1 MRLAAILEHHL
12 QIVLD
17 ERKTGSVLSLNTK
30 VQLTKFV
37 TSVAESYGN
46 PSFHRLSHALHVVTS
61 MNKVLSMSSTKSDA
75 LDDFTLIFAAFVHDA
90 GHTGMTNKMIQEKEH
105 ALSKKYPKDVPIA
118 ERYAIDIACNLLF
131 QREYTALCHAIMPG
145 DIDKLKFAK
154 VLFQSIL
161 VTDIADPNRVRQSVQ
176 RFEAV
181 KNGELCSN
189 DLCPLR
195 PHLSGIVAQFFN
207 ERSDIEEIYPD
218 QFFITISG
226 LEGCVKREHFMLI
239 SDVAH
244 LFQCWENFVK
254 WNFRLYK
261 EIHNNYSRGLCPNPK
276 DGWFE
281 GQIGFLEKYAIPLAM
296 RAQLFL
302 NQDFSELIINLGRA
316 NLALWK
322 DHGVQASLIM
332 ANGIE
337 NGEDENK
344 VLEMISSLHQP

>member
-1 MRLAAILEHHL
+1 
-12 QIVLD
+12 
-17 ERKTGSVLSLNTK
+17 
-30 VQLTKFV
+30 
-37 TSVAESYGN
+37 
-46 PSFHRLSHALHVVTS
+46 
-61 MNKVLSMSSTKSDA
+61 
-75 LDDFTLIFAAFVHDA
+75 
-90 GHTGMTNKMIQEKEH
+90 
-105 ALSKKYPKDVPIA
+105 
-118 ERYAIDIACNLLF
+118 LF
-131 QREYTALCHAIMPG
+131 SQ
-145 DIDKLKFAK
+145 

-254 WNFRLYK
+254 WNFRLC
-261 EIHNNYSRGLCPNPK
+261 E
-276 DGWFE
+276 
-281 GQIGFLEKYAIPLAM
+281 
-296 RAQLFL
+296 
-302 NQDFSELIINLGRA
+302 
-316 NLALWK
+316 
-322 DHGVQASLIM
+322 
-332 ANGIE
+332 
-337 NGEDENK
+337 
-344 VLEMISSLHQP
+344 